1 MAKKHKKDNAKD
13 KKNNV
18 KIRKK
23 DKKEKAPELKKSPAP
38 QKTLKTA
45 PVKAEPAA
53 VVPPV
58 DREELFR
65 RFSSCSELY
74 SLIVNSPLSCAGV
87 PLYHAESYMLSL
99 IADIEPINL
108 TKLAANLGI
117 SKSGAAKTANKLIL
131 NGLVTKEK
139 SPENSREVLFKVT
152 PKGQEVLAEI
162 APATD
167 DVFSPVSEMLRGIDE
182 ATAAAVFAFL
192 EELETVLSTC
202 SDKVEKSA

>member
-1 MAKKHKKDNAKD
+1 
-13 KKNNV
+13 
-18 KIRKK
+18 
-23 DKKEKAPELKKSPAP
+23 
-38 QKTLKTA
+38 
-45 PVKAEPAA
+45 
-53 VVPPV
+53 
-58 DREELFR
+58 
-65 RFSSCSELY
+65 
-74 SLIVNSPLSCAGV
+74 
-87 PLYHAESYMLSL
+87 MLSL

-131 NGLVTKEK
+131 KGLVTKEK